1 MVSVRILKVL
11 RPMTPA
17 EREPAPLKPPRR
29 ASSGS
34 SVSRDARSSFFSPRA
49 RRLRCCSFSDAPAL
63 AEVSESKGL
72 SLDEPVPTLELSS
85 FKTPG
90 ATHPRQADSMRNRRE
105 GGEEGRGGSAPEA
118 DVDQAAATGTPGASR
133 WATFAGLAPC
143 ARRCACH
150 RAAVTTSEYT
160 LR

>member
-1 MVSVRILKVL
+1 
-11 RPMTPA
+11 
-17 EREPAPLKPPRR
+17 
-29 ASSGS
+29 
-34 SVSRDARSSFFSPRA
+34 VSRDARSSFFSPRA